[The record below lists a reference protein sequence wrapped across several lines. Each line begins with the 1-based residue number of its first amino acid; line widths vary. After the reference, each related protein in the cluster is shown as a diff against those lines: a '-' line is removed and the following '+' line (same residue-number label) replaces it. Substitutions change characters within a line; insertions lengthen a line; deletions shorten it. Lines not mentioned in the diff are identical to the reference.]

1 MTSRYHIIDACKL
14 LLIKFAAC
22 RQREWSV
29 LFIEVCFTLT
39 VGTSLIIVLLFLCRS
54 QNVTDIPAVHKSRS
68 SSTRK
73 NVGIAF
79 SVVFAVILVVF
90 LAIIFHKRS
99 RRQVLSFP
107 FNTKIMNSV
116 YVNVLHQEL
125 ITPDRA
131 NLLLGLR
138 HGVFADR
145 FIFRF
150 ILSFFI
156 SKMKG
161 SLLRWAHSKYIRKT
175 KGKLNVIKRKTFSGL
190 NSADCFVGLNKI
202 IPLIIN
208 WSANTP
214 CRDYMEV
221 ARPRLSAPD
230 LIHCKVHQ
238 LLKE

>member
-1 MTSRYHIIDACKL
+1 MFSWHRVIISS
-14 LLIKFAAC
+14 
-22 RQREWSV
+22 WSV

-54 QNVTDIPAVHKSRS
+54 RDVTDIPAVPKSRS

-79 SVVFAVILVVF
+79 SVVFAVVLVVF

-99 RRQVLSFP
+99 RRQVFSFP

-116 YVNVLHQEL
+116 YVTVLHKEL

-131 NLLLGLR
+131 NLLLGPR
-138 HGVFADR
+138 HGVFGDR

-161 SLLRWAHSKYIRKT
+161 SLLRWAHSKYK
-175 KGKLNVIKRKTFSGL
+175 KKR
-190 NSADCFVGLNKI
+190 
-202 IPLIIN
+202 
-208 WSANTP
+208 
-214 CRDYMEV
+214 
-221 ARPRLSAPD
+221 
-230 LIHCKVHQ
+230 
-238 LLKE
+238 

>member
-29 LFIEVCFTLT
+29 LFIEVFFTLT
-39 VGTSLIIVLLFLCRS
+39 VLTSLIIVLLFLCRS

-68 SSTRK
+68 SSTGK

-99 RRQVLSFP
+99 RRQVFSFP
-107 FNTKIMNSV
+107 FNTKIMKSV
-116 YVNVLHQEL
+116 YVTVLHKEL
-125 ITPDRA
+125 ITVDRA

-150 ILSFFI
+150 ILSFFFI

-161 SLLRWAHSKYIRKT
+161 SLLRWAHSKCKKK

-190 NSADCFVGLNKI
+190 HSADWFVGLNK
-202 IPLIIN
+202 
-208 WSANTP
+208 
-214 CRDYMEV
+214 
-221 ARPRLSAPD
+221 
-230 LIHCKVHQ
+230 KF
-238 LLKE
+238 